1 MPRRENLV
9 GLMNRRDANQ
19 RARSRPK
26 TMKRVTKKGA
36 YRKRVKNQI
45 VMRRAPVVETKQRV
59 HSDIAQING
68 FPSGAGSGN
77 IVNPLNWRTLVADD
91 AFTILPMLS
100 YYRNTHGFNE
110 YNVIGNNIFSKYLN
124 LKVQLRFPQNEFESF
139 TDQYGTDYTARNVM
153 IQDPTKVYLICGWI
167 TQHMNYPIANSPSPS
182 LPPQS
187 DADQDAIET
196 YITQQ
201 LKPYFDDDE
210 DKLQFRPKQTTNI
223 KIEKYVQFK
232 PRLETAIGTKAVPI
246 HTWTSTT
253 LFDGSTRP
261 AKSAPTSS
269 DIGQNYGPNPMV
281 VGQPGNVSQATSA
294 TTSGHGS
301 IPEVAKSHSFRCMK
315 KIPLTEGKET
325 TYPVDNQNLYP
336 NNSWLPFA
344 VIYNPNYEQ
353 QVANTTVDPTT
364 GRFTQ
369 VQMMSY
375 RWNDA
380 HYFTDS

>member
-1 MPRRENLV
+1 MPSRDNRHTRSSRRV
-9 GLMNRRDANQ
+9 GRPKGSKNR
-19 RARSRPK
+19 K
-26 TMKRVTKKGA
+26 TMKKVGKLGA
-36 YRKRVKNQI
+36 YRKSVKNQI

-68 FPSGAGSGN
+68 YPSGDGASN
-77 IVNPLNWRTLVADD
+77 IVNPLNWRQLVVDD
-91 AFTILPMLS
+91 AFTLLPLLS
-100 YYRNTHGFNE
+100 YYRNSHGFNE

-124 LKVQLRFPQNEFESF
+124 MKMQLRFPQNEYLSYS
-139 TDQYGTDYTARNVM
+139 DDGGNYTARNVM

-167 TQHMNYPIANSPSPS
+167 TQHMNYPIANNPSPS

-196 YITQQ
+196 YVTQQ
-201 LKPYFDDDE
+201 LKPFFDDDE

-223 KIEKYVQFK
+223 RIDKYVQLK
-232 PRLETAIGTKAVPI
+232 PRLETAIGTKAVPV
-246 HTWTSTT
+246 HTWTSSTV
-253 LFDGSTRP
+253 FDGSTYGTP
-261 AKSAPTSS
+261 SS
-269 DIGQNYGPNPMV
+269 IGSFNYGPNPQHA
-281 VGQPGNVSQATSA
+281 GNPGNLTNATSA

-301 IPEVAKSHSFRCMK
+301 IPEVSKSHSWKCMK
-315 KIPLTEGKET
+315 KIALTEGKET
-325 TYPVDNQNLYP
+325 TFSTDNQNLYP
-336 NNSWLPFA
+336 NNSWIPFA

-353 QVANTTVDPTT
+353 QVQNTIVDPST

-369 VQMMSY
+369 VQTMRY